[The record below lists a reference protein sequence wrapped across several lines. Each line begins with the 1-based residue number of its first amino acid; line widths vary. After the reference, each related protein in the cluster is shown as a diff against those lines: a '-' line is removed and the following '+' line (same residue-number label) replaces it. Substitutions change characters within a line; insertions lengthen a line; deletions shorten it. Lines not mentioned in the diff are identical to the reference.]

1 VAVGDWWRYGVIY
14 QIYPRSFADAD
25 GNGIGDLDGITEH
38 LDHLAGHA
46 DSLGVDA
53 IWLSPFYKSPMADYG
68 YDVADYRDVD
78 PMFGTLGQFDTLL
91 AEAHR
96 RGLKVIVD
104 FVPNHTSDQHEW
116 FIESRSS
123 RDNPKRDWYVW
134 ADPKPDGSPPNNWR
148 SSFAEVG
155 PAWTMDETTGQ
166 YYLHSFMREQ
176 PDLNWWNP
184 EVRDAMDDVLRFWLD
199 RGVDGFRI
207 DVAHRMA
214 KDPELADNPLIE
226 VDAEL
231 RGSDRREAL
240 LAASNGGEDLRDQD
254 WPEVHEI
261 LRRFRRTISEY
272 DDRMAVGEVY
282 LLDMPKLVSYY
293 GRGDELDLCHNFV
306 FLHQPWKADAFR
318 AVVEEFEGLLP
329 EGTWPDYFLNNHD
342 HSRVVTRYDDGGNG
356 RARARVAAMML
367 LTLRGTPFLYQGEEL
382 GMRDGPVPPDR
393 IVDVDGR
400 DPERTPMH
408 WDASPGAGFTTGEP
422 WLPIDPEH
430 ERVNAAAQRGDA
442 TSMLSLYRRLLQ
454 LRRGSSALRQGAY
467 ASLTSAP
474 DGVFAYLRTTSD
486 EQLLVALNMT
496 SDPVRFAATPQGAGG
511 QLELPVSKPLS
522 RAHRSRA
529 ARVSSGSIGPCSSRS
544 SLRWA
549 TAWPTSGPGGMP
561 SSRMISCPSMAGLA
575 RRVRS
580 SSSAS
585 RAMRVSRSSM
595 RADSRRARLG
605 FRVVQSDRTRRLSS
619 SSSGPTSWT

>member
-1 VAVGDWWRYGVIY
+1 MAVGDWWRYGVIY

-96 RGLKVIVD
+96 HGLKVIVD

-240 LAASNGGEDLRDQD
+240 LTASNGGEDLRDQD

-496 SDPVRFAATPQGAGG
+496 SNPVRFAATPQGAGG
-511 QLELPVSKPLS
+511 QLELSTDPGRHIGQVPL
-522 RAHRSRA
+522 A
-529 ARVSSGSIGPCSSRS
+529 ALDLGPDE
-544 SLRWA
+544 
-549 TAWPTSGPGGMP
+549 GV
-561 SSRMISCPSMAGLA
+561 I
-575 RRVRS
+575 VR
-580 SSSAS
+580 
-585 RAMRVSRSSM
+585 
-595 RADSRRARLG
+595 L
-605 FRVVQSDRTRRLSS
+605 
-619 SSSGPTSWT
+619 P

>member
-1 VAVGDWWRYGVIY
+1 VAAGDWWRYGVIY

-38 LDHLAGHA
+38 LGHLAGHA

-53 IWLSPFYKSPMADYG
+53 IWLSPFYRSPMADYG

-91 AEAHR
+91 AEAHT

-155 PAWTMDETTGQ
+155 PAWTLDETTGQ

-240 LAASNGGEDLRDQD
+240 LAASNRGEDLRDQD

-329 EGTWPDYFLNNHD
+329 EGAWPDYFLNNHD

-356 RARARVAAMML
+356 PARARVAAMML

-393 IVDVDGR
+393 VVDVDGR

-430 ERVNAAAQRGDA
+430 ERVNATAQRVDPA
-442 TSMLSLYRRLLQ
+442 SMFSLYRRLLQ
-454 LRRGSSALRQGAY
+454 FRRGSTALREGAY
-467 ASLTSAP
+467 ASLTSP
-474 DGVFAYLRTTSD
+474 DGVFAYLRSTAD

-511 QLELPVSKPLS
+511 QLELSTDPGRHLGQVPL
-522 RAHRSRA
+522 A
-529 ARVSSGSIGPCSSRS
+529 ALDLGPDEGVIVR
-544 SLRWA
+544 LR
-549 TAWPTSGPGGMP
+549 
-561 SSRMISCPSMAGLA
+561 
-575 RRVRS
+575 
-580 SSSAS
+580 
-585 RAMRVSRSSM
+585 
-595 RADSRRARLG
+595 
-605 FRVVQSDRTRRLSS
+605 
-619 SSSGPTSWT
+619 

>member
-511 QLELPVSKPLS
+511 QLELSTDPGRHIGQVPL
-522 RAHRSRA
+522 A
-529 ARVSSGSIGPCSSRS
+529 ALDLGPDE
-544 SLRWA
+544 
-549 TAWPTSGPGGMP
+549 GV
-561 SSRMISCPSMAGLA
+561 I
-575 RRVRS
+575 VR
-580 SSSAS
+580 
-585 RAMRVSRSSM
+585 
-595 RADSRRARLG
+595 L
-605 FRVVQSDRTRRLSS
+605 
-619 SSSGPTSWT
+619 P

>member
-1 VAVGDWWRYGVIY
+1 MAVGDWWRYGVVY

-155 PAWTMDETTGQ
+155 SAWTMDETTGQ

-454 LRRGSSALRQGAY
+454 LRRGSPALRQGAY

-511 QLELPVSKPLS
+511 QLELSTDPGRHIGQVPL
-522 RAHRSRA
+522 A
-529 ARVSSGSIGPCSSRS
+529 ALDLGPDE
-544 SLRWA
+544 
-549 TAWPTSGPGGMP
+549 GV
-561 SSRMISCPSMAGLA
+561 I
-575 RRVRS
+575 VR
-580 SSSAS
+580 
-585 RAMRVSRSSM
+585 
-595 RADSRRARLG
+595 L
-605 FRVVQSDRTRRLSS
+605 
-619 SSSGPTSWT
+619 P